1 MDSQHIDNL
10 KKAGVEFANKYYHD
24 WYNNPASL
32 IKYVH
37 HFFNIFIVKLD
48 YLIN

>member
-10 KKAGVEFANKYYHD
+10 KKAGEEFANKYYHD
-24 WYNNPASL
+24 WHNNPASL

-37 HFFNIFIVKLD
+37 YFLTLS
-48 YLIN
+48 YLN